1 MLAWLVVHLVQR
13 VNFGIRSALYPRLPV
28 VALLAVFL
36 PGGER
41 HDEND
46 REPPAER
53 QVHARDLLYGSALE
67 ILEVN
72 VVEPHEHVRLHA
84 SVLREVQGR
93 HI

>member
-1 MLAWLVVHLVQR
+1 MVAWLVVVQR
-13 VNFGIRSALYPRLPV
+13 VNFGIRPVLYPRLPV

-53 QVHARDLLYGSALE
+53 QVHARDLLYGPALE
-67 ILEVN
+67 VLEVH
-72 VVEPHEHVRLHA
+72 VVEPEDPA
-84 SVLREVQGR
+84 D
-93 HI
+93 

>member
-1 MLAWLVVHLVQR
+1 MVAWLVVVQR
-13 VNFGIRSALYPRLPV
+13 VNFGIRPALYPRLPV

-53 QVHARDLLYGSALE
+53 QVHARDLPLWSGA
-67 ILEVN
+67 
-72 VVEPHEHVRLHA
+72 
-84 SVLREVQGR
+84 
-93 HI
+93 